1 MDLTANYGYWG
12 ERSLRDAIKLY
23 VRGKIVIVKADESKI
38 IRAGI
43 NKDGVVF
50 KMPAPLIVRLLTFI
64 GWKIKNETVRYSP
77 EAVYE
82 RDDNYCQYWHKNEM
96 GKRFMHKC
104 SVDER
109 TIDHILPESRGGKNS
124 FENCVTA
131 CKICNIK
138 IKKNRTPKEAG
149 LILIR
154 TPTAPK
160 LVKGDMAIISF
171 SFNPNSKAH
180 AAMAEI
186 PETSWIVEACKRI

>member
-1 MDLTANYGYWG
+1 MSSVVVLTANYGYWG

-171 SFNPNSKAH
+171 SFKFKSKFW
-180 AAMAEI
+180 
-186 PETSWIVEACKRI
+186 SS